1 MAKKQK
7 DRGPDLMS
15 KYVWL
20 IDTIY
25 RAKRISY
32 NELNERWKN
41 DTDFSSGEELP
52 KRTLKRWLDTIEVL
66 FGINIENEGRGDYRY
81 HIDDDENLAKKGL
94 RSWLYGTFS
103 VSNALV
109 SSKSI
114 RDRILLEY
122 VPTGQEYL
130 QTIIDAMK
138 ENREIHITYYNPW
151 KDEEFD
157 LILQPLCVRLFRQ
170 RWYVIA
176 LNHYPWLCKDGPR
189 IYSLERIRALQVRD
203 ETFNM
208 PKDWS
213 AEEYFEG
220 CYGVIR
226 DHDYDKELVKL
237 KVTAGQANYIRGLRL
252 HESQKEVERND
263 IFSIFTMFIR
273 PTFDFIQEL
282 FWQGEDVEVL
292 EPQWLRE
299 EIAGKINRMWNK
311 YRKSNEINNQTN

>member
-20 IDTIY
+20 IETIY

-41 DTDFSSGEELP
+41 DTDLSSGEDLP

-138 ENREIHITYYNPW
+138 ENREIHIIYYNPW

-176 LNHYPWLCKDGPR
+176 LNHYPWLCKNGPM

-203 ETFNM
+203 ESFDM

-226 DHDYDKELVKL
+226 DHKRNKELVRL

-263 IFSIFTMFIR
+263 EFSIFTLFIR
-273 PTFDFIQEL
+273 PAFDFIQEL

-299 EIAGKINRMWNK
+299 EMAAKIERMFNRYK
-311 YRKSNEINNQTN
+311 KD

>member
-1 MAKKQK
+1 MAENE
-7 DRGPDLMS
+7 RGPIMM
-15 KYVWL
+15 KRYVWL
-20 IDTIY
+20 INTIY
-25 RAKRISY
+25 RAKRISFKDI
-32 NELNERWKN
+32 NERWRN
-41 DTDFSSGEELP
+41 DFDMSRGEGLSI
-52 KRTLKRWLDTIEVL
+52 RTFKRWSDNIWNL
-66 FGINIENEGRGDYRY
+66 FGLIISNEHCGDYCYFIENIEDITDG
-81 HIDDDENLAKKGL
+81 GL
-94 RSWLYGTFS
+94 QSWLFNTFT
-103 VSNALV
+103 VSNALTGCMGI
-109 SSKSI
+109 K
-114 RDRILLEY
+114 DRIQLEY
-122 VPTGQEYL
+122 VPSGELHL
-130 QTIIDAMK
+130 QPIIDAMK

-170 RWYVIA
+170 RWYVVA
-176 LNHYPWLCKDGPR
+176 LNHYPWLSEDGPR

-208 PKDWS
+208 PNDWS

-226 DHDYDKELVKL
+226 DHGYDKELVKL

-263 IFSIFTMFIR
+263 EYSIYTLFIR
-273 PTFDFIQEL
+273 PAFDFIQEL

-299 EIAGKINRMWNK
+299 EMAGKINRMWNK
-311 YRKSNEINNQTN
+311 YRKSNETNNQTN

>member
-32 NELNERWKN
+32 NDLNERWKR
-41 DTDFSSGEELP
+41 DIDFSSGEELP

-66 FGINIENEGRGDYRY
+66 FGINIDNEGCGEYRY
-81 HIDDDENLAKKGL
+81 YIDDVESLTKDGMS
-94 RSWLYGTFS
+94 SWLYNTFT
-103 VSNALV
+103 VSNALA
-109 SSKSI
+109 SSKGI
-114 RDRILLEY
+114 KDRILLEY
-122 VPTGQEYL
+122 VPSGQEYL
-130 QTIIDAMK
+130 QAIINAMK
-138 ENREIHITYYNPW
+138 ENRVVNITYYNHW
-151 KDEEFD
+151 REEERNYD
-157 LILQPLCVRLFRQ
+157 VQPLCVKLFRQ
-170 RWYVIA
+170 RWYMVGRATFSCPGNEAI
-176 LNHYPWLCKDGPR
+176 WLL
-189 IYSLERIRALQVRD
+189 SLDRFRSLQVKN
-203 ETFNM
+203 ETFKM
-208 PKDWS
+208 PKDWN

-220 CYGVIR
+220 CFGVIR

-252 HESQKEVERND
+252 HKSQKEVERND
-263 IFSIFTMFIR
+263 EYSIFTMFIR

-299 EIAGKINRMWNK
+299 EMAAKIERMFNRYK
-311 YRKSNEINNQTN
+311 KD

>member
-1 MAKKQK
+1 MAKGQK

-176 LNHYPWLCKDGPR
+176 LNHYLWLCKDGPR

-263 IFSIFTMFIR
+263 EYSIFTLFIR
-273 PTFDFIQEL
+273 PAFDFIQEL

-311 YRKSNEINNQTN
+311 YRKSNETNNQTN

>member
-1 MAKKQK
+1 MAKN
-7 DRGPDLMS
+7 LIN

-20 IDTIY
+20 VETIY
-25 RAKRISY
+25 RAGRI
-32 NELNERWKN
+32 
-41 DTDFSSGEELP
+41 TFEEINQQ
-52 KRTLKRWLDTIEVL
+52 WLDEEMDDKPIPLRTFHKWRIAAEEM
-66 FGINIENEGRGDYRY
+66 FNINIECKRIGGY
-81 HIDDDENLAKKGL
+81 HYYIDNIDDIKSGGL
-94 RSWLYGTFS
+94 RNWLLNTIS
-103 VSNALV
+103 VSNLLL
-109 SSKSI
+109 SSQSLK
-114 RDRILLEY
+114 DRILLEY

-138 ENREIHITYYNPW
+138 ENREIHIIYYNPW

-176 LNHYPWLCKDGPR
+176 LNHYPWLNEDGPR

-226 DHDYDKELVKL
+226 GHDYDKELVKL

-263 IFSIFTMFIR
+263 EYSIFTLFIR
-273 PTFDFIQEL
+273 PAFDFIQEL

-311 YRKSNEINNQTN
+311 YRKSNETNNQTN

>member
-20 IDTIY
+20 IETIY

-32 NELNERWKN
+32 NDLNERWKN
-41 DTDFSSGEELP
+41 DTDFSSGEDLP

-122 VPTGQEYL
+122 VPSGQEYL

-138 ENREIHITYYNPW
+138 ENRVVNITYYNHW
-151 KDEEFD
+151 RDEEKNYD
-157 LILQPLCVRLFRQ
+157 VQPLCVKLFRQ
-170 RWYVIA
+170 RWYMVGRATFSKEDNEAIWIYA
-176 LNHYPWLCKDGPR
+176 LD
-189 IYSLERIRALQVRD
+189 RIRFLQVRD

-208 PKDWS
+208 PNDWS

-237 KVTAGQANYIRGLRL
+237 KVTAGQANYIRELRL

-263 IFSIFTMFIR
+263 IFSIFTLFVR

-292 EPQWLRE
+292 KPQWLRE
-299 EIAGKINRMWNK
+299 EMAAKIERMFNRYK
-311 YRKSNEINNQTN
+311 KD

>member
-20 IDTIY
+20 IETIY

-41 DTDFSSGEELP
+41 DTDFSSGEDLP

-94 RSWLYGTFS
+94 RSWLYGSFS

-130 QTIIDAMK
+130 QPIIEAMK
-138 ENREIHITYYNPW
+138 ENRVVNMTYYNHW
-151 KDEEFD
+151 EDEEKNYD
-157 LILQPLCVRLFRQ
+157 VQPLCVKLYRQ
-170 RWYVIA
+170 RWYMVGRGNFSDPDNEA
-176 LNHYPWLCKDGPR
+176 MW
-189 IYSLERIRALQVRD
+189 IYCLDRIRYLQVRD

-252 HESQKEVERND
+252 HESQKEIERND

-299 EIAGKINRMWNK
+299 EMAAKIERMFNRYK
-311 YRKSNEINNQTN
+311 KD

>member
-1 MAKKQK
+1 
-7 DRGPDLMS
+7 MS

-20 IDTIY
+20 IETIY
-25 RAKRISY
+25 RAKWISY

-41 DTDFSSGEELP
+41 DTDFSSGEDLP

-94 RSWLYGTFS
+94 RSWLYGSFS

-122 VPTGQEYL
+122 VPSGQEYL
-130 QTIIDAMK
+130 QPIIEAMK
-138 ENREIHITYYNPW
+138 ENRVVNMTYYNHW
-151 KDEEFD
+151 EDEEKNYD
-157 LILQPLCVRLFRQ
+157 VQPLCVKLYRQ
-170 RWYVIA
+170 RWYMVGRGNFSDPDNEA
-176 LNHYPWLCKDGPR
+176 MW
-189 IYSLERIRALQVRD
+189 IYCLDRIRYLQVRD

-252 HESQKEVERND
+252 HESQKEIERND

-299 EIAGKINRMWNK
+299 EMAAKIERMFNRYK
-311 YRKSNEINNQTN
+311 KD

>member
-15 KYVWL
+15 KNVWL
-20 IDTIY
+20 IETIY

-41 DTDFSSGEELP
+41 DTDFSRGEELP

-170 RWYVIA
+170 RWYVVA

-208 PKDWS
+208 PNDWS

-263 IFSIFTMFIR
+263 EFSIFTLFIR
-273 PTFDFIQEL
+273 PAFDFIQEL

-311 YRKSNEINNQTN
+311 YRKSNETNSQTN

>member
-1 MAKKQK
+1 M
-7 DRGPDLMS
+7 
-15 KYVWL
+15 
-20 IDTIY
+20 
-25 RAKRISY
+25 
-32 NELNERWKN
+32 
-41 DTDFSSGEELP
+41 
-52 KRTLKRWLDTIEVL
+52 
-66 FGINIENEGRGDYRY
+66 
-81 HIDDDENLAKKGL
+81 
-94 RSWLYGTFS
+94 
-103 VSNALV
+103 
-109 SSKSI
+109 
-114 RDRILLEY
+114 
-122 VPTGQEYL
+122 
-130 QTIIDAMK
+130 
-138 ENREIHITYYNPW
+138 TYYNHW
-151 KDEEFD
+151 EDEEKNYD
-157 LILQPLCVRLFRQ
+157 VQPLCVKLYRQ
-170 RWYVIA
+170 RWYMVGRG
-176 LNHYPWLCKDGPR
+176 NFSNPNEDGPR

-208 PKDWS
+208 PNDWS

-252 HESQKEVERND
+252 HESQKEIERND

-311 YRKSNEINNQTN
+311 YRKSNETNNQTN

>member
-20 IDTIY
+20 IETIY

-41 DTDFSSGEELP
+41 DTDFSSGEDLP

-151 KDEEFD
+151 KDEEFP
-157 LILQPLCVRLFRQ
+157 LKLQPLCVRLFRQ

-176 LNHYPWLCKDGPR
+176 LNHYPWLCKNGPM

-203 ETFNM
+203 ESFNM
-208 PKDWS
+208 PNDWS

-226 DHDYDKELVKL
+226 DHKRNKELVRL

-263 IFSIFTMFIR
+263 EFSIFTLFIR
-273 PTFDFIQEL
+273 PAFDFIQEL

-299 EIAGKINRMWNK
+299 EMAAKIERMFNRYK
-311 YRKSNEINNQTN
+311 KD

>member
-20 IDTIY
+20 IETIY
-25 RAKRISY
+25 RAKWISY

-41 DTDFSSGEELP
+41 DTDFSSGEDLP

-66 FGINIENEGRGDYRY
+66 FGINIENEGRGEYRY

-122 VPTGQEYL
+122 VPTGQQYL

-176 LNHYPWLCKDGPR
+176 LNHYPWLSKDGPR

-203 ETFNM
+203 ESFNM
-208 PKDWS
+208 PNDWN
-213 AEEYFEG
+213 AEDYFEG

-226 DHDYDKELVKL
+226 DHKCNKELVRL

-263 IFSIFTMFIR
+263 EYSIFTLFIR
-273 PTFDFIQEL
+273 PAFDFIQEL

-299 EIAGKINRMWNK
+299 EMAAKIERMFNRYK
-311 YRKSNEINNQTN
+311 KD

>member
-20 IDTIY
+20 IETIY

-32 NELNERWKN
+32 NELNERWKRE
-41 DTDFSSGEELP
+41 TDFSSGEELP

-81 HIDDDENLAKKGL
+81 FIDDDENLAKKGL

-170 RWYVIA
+170 RWYVVA

-208 PKDWS
+208 PNDWS

-220 CYGVIR
+220 CFGVIR
-226 DHDYDKELVKL
+226 DHDIDKEIVKL
-237 KVTAGQANYIRGLRL
+237 KVNAGQANYIRGLRL

-263 IFSIFTMFIR
+263 EYSIFTLFIR
-273 PTFDFIQEL
+273 PTQDFMQEML
-282 FWQGEDVEVL
+282 WNHDNMEVL
-292 EPQWLRE
+292 EPSWFRE
-299 EIAGKINRMWNK
+299 IMAKTTERMFNRYK
-311 YRKSNEINNQTN
+311 KD

>member
-20 IDTIY
+20 IETIY

-41 DTDFSSGEELP
+41 DTDFSSGEDLP

-170 RWYVIA
+170 RWYVVA

-208 PKDWS
+208 PNHWS

-252 HESQKEVERND
+252 HESQKGVERND

-292 EPQWLRE
+292 EPLWLRE

-311 YRKSNEINNQTN
+311 YRKKQ

>member
-20 IDTIY
+20 IETIY
-25 RAKRISY
+25 RAKWISY

-41 DTDFSSGEELP
+41 DTDFSSGEDLP

-94 RSWLYGTFS
+94 RSWLYGSFS

-122 VPTGQEYL
+122 VPSGQEYL
-130 QTIIDAMK
+130 QPIIEAMK
-138 ENREIHITYYNPW
+138 ENRVVNMTYYNHW
-151 KDEEFD
+151 EDEEKNYD
-157 LILQPLCVRLFRQ
+157 VQPLCVKLYRQ
-170 RWYVIA
+170 RWYMVGRGNFSDPDNEA
-176 LNHYPWLCKDGPR
+176 MW
-189 IYSLERIRALQVRD
+189 IYCLDRIRYLQVRD

-252 HESQKEVERND
+252 HESQKEIERND

-299 EIAGKINRMWNK
+299 EMAAKIERMFNRYK
-311 YRKSNEINNQTN
+311 KD

>member
-25 RAKRISY
+25 RAKYISY
-32 NELNERWKN
+32 NDLNERWKRE
-41 DTDFSSGEELP
+41 TDFSRGEDLP
-52 KRTLKRWLDTIEVL
+52 KRTLKRWLDTIAVL
-66 FGINIENEGRGDYRY
+66 FGLDIVNEGHGDYQY
-81 HIDDDENLAKKGL
+81 YIEDDENLAKKGL
-94 RSWLYGTFS
+94 RSWLYDTFS

-109 SSKSI
+109 GSKSI

-138 ENREIHITYYNPW
+138 ENREIHIIYYNPW
-151 KDEEFD
+151 KDEEYP
-157 LILQPLCVRLFRQ
+157 LKLQPLCVRLFRQ

-176 LNHYPWLCKDGPR
+176 LNHYPWLCKNGPM

-203 ETFNM
+203 ESFNM
-208 PKDWS
+208 PNDWS

-226 DHDYDKELVKL
+226 DHKRNKELVRL

-252 HESQKEVERND
+252 HESHRSIPRN
-263 IFSIFTMFIR
+263 TPR
-273 PTFDFIQEL
+273 
-282 FWQGEDVEVL
+282 
-292 EPQWLRE
+292 R
-299 EIAGKINRMWNK
+299 
-311 YRKSNEINNQTN
+311 SNPWAY

>member
-1 MAKKQK
+1 
-7 DRGPDLMS
+7 
-15 KYVWL
+15 
-20 IDTIY
+20 
-25 RAKRISY
+25 
-32 NELNERWKN
+32 
-41 DTDFSSGEELP
+41 
-52 KRTLKRWLDTIEVL
+52 
-66 FGINIENEGRGDYRY
+66 
-81 HIDDDENLAKKGL
+81 
-94 RSWLYGTFS
+94 
-103 VSNALV
+103 
-109 SSKSI
+109 
-114 RDRILLEY
+114 
-122 VPTGQEYL
+122 
-130 QTIIDAMK
+130 MK

-170 RWYVIA
+170 RWYVVA

-203 ETFNM
+203 EIFNM

-226 DHDYDKELVKL
+226 DPENDKELVRL

-263 IFSIFTMFIR
+263 EYSIFTLFIR
-273 PTFDFIQEL
+273 PAFDFVQEL

-299 EIAGKINRMWNK
+299 EIAAKLERMFNRYK
-311 YRKSNEINNQTN
+311 KDKP

>member
-20 IDTIY
+20 IETIY

-41 DTDFSSGEELP
+41 DTDFSRGEELP

-114 RDRILLEY
+114 QDRILLEY

-176 LNHYPWLCKDGPR
+176 LNHYPWLSKDGPR
-189 IYSLERIRALQVRD
+189 IYSLERIRALLVRD
-203 ETFNM
+203 ESFDM

-226 DHDYDKELVKL
+226 DHKRNKELVRL

-263 IFSIFTMFIR
+263 EFSIFTLFIR
-273 PTFDFIQEL
+273 PAFDFIQEL

-299 EIAGKINRMWNK
+299 EMAAKIERMFNRYK
-311 YRKSNEINNQTN
+311 KD

>member
-1 MAKKQK
+1 MANKQN

-25 RAKRISY
+25 QAKLISY
-32 NELNERWKN
+32 NDLNERWRR
-41 DTDFSSGEELP
+41 DTDFSCGDDLP

-66 FGINIENEGRGDYRY
+66 FGINIENEGCGEYRY
-81 HIDDDENLAKKGL
+81 YIDDDENLSTKGL
-94 RSWLYGTFS
+94 RSWLYSTFS

-109 SSKSI
+109 GSKGI

-122 VPTGQEYL
+122 VPSGQEYL

-138 ENREIHITYYNPW
+138 ENREIRIIYYNHW

-157 LILQPLCVRLFRQ
+157 LKLQPLCVRLFRQ

-176 LNHYPWLCKDGPR
+176 LNHYPELNENGPR
-189 IYSLERIRALQVRD
+189 IYSLERIRDLQVRD
-203 ETFNM
+203 ETFKM

-213 AEEYFEG
+213 ADEYFEG

-226 DHDYDKELVKL
+226 DFEHDKEIVKL
-237 KVTAGQANYIRGLRL
+237 KVSAGQANYIRGLRL
-252 HESQKEVERND
+252 HESQKEVEQND
-263 IFSIFTMFIR
+263 EYSIFTLFIR
-273 PTFDFIQEL
+273 PAFDFIQEL

-292 EPQWLRE
+292 EPLWLRE
-299 EIAGKINRMWNK
+299 EMAAKIERMFNRYHSQETGK
-311 YRKSNEINNQTN
+311 Q

>member
-20 IDTIY
+20 IETIY

-41 DTDFSSGEELP
+41 DTDFSRGEDLP

-176 LNHYPWLCKDGPR
+176 LNHYPWLNEDGPR

-208 PKDWS
+208 PNDWN

-220 CYGVIR
+220 CFGVIR

-252 HESQKEVERND
+252 HESQKEIERND
-263 IFSIFTMFIR
+263 VFSIFTMFIR

-299 EIAGKINRMWNK
+299 EMAAKIERMFNRYKKN
-311 YRKSNEINNQTN
+311 

>member
-1 MAKKQK
+1 MAKGQK

-20 IDTIY
+20 IETIY

-41 DTDFSSGEELP
+41 DTDFSRGEELP

-176 LNHYPWLCKDGPR
+176 LNHYPWLSEDGPR

-203 ETFNM
+203 ESFNM
-208 PKDWS
+208 PNDWS

-220 CYGVIR
+220 CFGVIR
-226 DHDYDKELVKL
+226 DHKRNKELVRL

-263 IFSIFTMFIR
+263 EYSIFTLFIR
-273 PTFDFIQEL
+273 PAFDFIQEL

-299 EIAGKINRMWNK
+299 EIAGKINRIWNK
-311 YRKSNEINNQTN
+311 YRKSNETNNQTN

>member
-20 IDTIY
+20 IETIY

-32 NELNERWKN
+32 NELNERWKRE
-41 DTDFSSGEELP
+41 TDFSSGEDLP

-103 VSNALV
+103 VSNALA

-122 VPTGQEYL
+122 VPTGQECL

-170 RWYVIA
+170 RWYVVA

-208 PKDWS
+208 PNDWS

-252 HESQKEVERND
+252 HESQKEIERND

-311 YRKSNEINNQTN
+311 YRKSNETNNQTN

>member
-1 MAKKQK
+1 MTKKQK

-20 IDTIY
+20 IETIY

-32 NELNERWKN
+32 NELNERWKRE
-41 DTDFSSGEELP
+41 TDFSRGEELP

-66 FGINIENEGRGDYRY
+66 FGINIENEGRGEYRY

-176 LNHYPWLCKDGPR
+176 LNHYPWLCRNGPM

-203 ETFNM
+203 ESFDM

-226 DHDYDKELVKL
+226 DHKRNKELVRL

-263 IFSIFTMFIR
+263 EFSIFTLFIR
-273 PTFDFIQEL
+273 PAFDFIQEL

-299 EIAGKINRMWNK
+299 EMAAKIERMFNRYK
-311 YRKSNEINNQTN
+311 KD

>member
-25 RAKRISY
+25 RAKYISY

-41 DTDFSSGEELP
+41 DTDFSSGEDLP

-151 KDEEFD
+151 KDEEFP
-157 LILQPLCVRLFRQ
+157 LKLQPLCVRLFRQ

-176 LNHYPWLCKDGPR
+176 LNHYPWLNEDGPR

-208 PKDWS
+208 PNDWN
-213 AEEYFEG
+213 A
-220 CYGVIR
+220 
-226 DHDYDKELVKL
+226 DK
-237 KVTAGQANYIRGLRL
+237 
-252 HESQKEVERND
+252 
-263 IFSIFTMFIR
+263 
-273 PTFDFIQEL
+273 
-282 FWQGEDVEVL
+282 VEVL
-292 EPQWLRE
+292 EPQWLRDE
-299 EIAGKINRMWNK
+299 MADTIQKMLNLYK
-311 YRKSNEINNQTN
+311 KD

>member
-1 MAKKQK
+1 MAKN
-7 DRGPDLMS
+7 LIN

-20 IDTIY
+20 AETIY
-25 RAKRISY
+25 KSGPITFEEI
-32 NELNERWKN
+32 NEK
-41 DTDFSSGEELP
+41 
-52 KRTLKRWLDTIEVL
+52 WLDQDMDDKPIPLRTFHKWRIAAEEMFNL
-66 FGINIENEGRGDYRY
+66 NIECERRGGY
-81 HIDDDENLAKKGL
+81 HYYIDNAEEIKSGGL
-94 RSWLYGTFS
+94 RNWLLNTIS
-103 VSNALV
+103 VSNLLLD
-109 SSKSI
+109 SQSLK
-114 RDRILLEY
+114 DRILLEY

-176 LNHYPWLCKDGPR
+176 LNHYPWLNEDGPR

-208 PKDWS
+208 PNDWS

-263 IFSIFTMFIR
+263 EYSIFTLFIR
-273 PTFDFIQEL
+273 PAFDFIQEL

-292 EPQWLRE
+292 EPLWLRE

-311 YRKSNEINNQTN
+311 YRKSNETNNQTN

>member
-20 IDTIY
+20 IETIY

-81 HIDDDENLAKKGL
+81 YIDDDENLAKKGL

-151 KDEEFD
+151 KDEEFP
-157 LILQPLCVRLFRQ
+157 LKLQPLCVRLFRQ

-176 LNHYPWLCKDGPR
+176 LNHYPRLNEDGPR

-208 PKDWS
+208 PNDWS

-226 DHDYDKELVKL
+226 DHKRNKELVRL

-263 IFSIFTMFIR
+263 EYSIFTLFIR
-273 PTFDFIQEL
+273 PAFDFIQEL

-299 EIAGKINRMWNK
+299 EIAAKIERMFNRYK
-311 YRKSNEINNQTN
+311 KD

>member
-20 IDTIY
+20 IETIY
-25 RAKRISY
+25 RAKWISY

-41 DTDFSSGEELP
+41 DTDFSRGEELP

-130 QTIIDAMK
+130 QTIIDAM
-138 ENREIHITYYNPW
+138 
-151 KDEEFD
+151 
-157 LILQPLCVRLFRQ
+157 
-170 RWYVIA
+170 
-176 LNHYPWLCKDGPR
+176 
-189 IYSLERIRALQVRD
+189 
-203 ETFNM
+203 
-208 PKDWS
+208 
-213 AEEYFEG
+213 
-220 CYGVIR
+220 
-226 DHDYDKELVKL
+226 
-237 KVTAGQANYIRGLRL
+237 
-252 HESQKEVERND
+252 
-263 IFSIFTMFIR
+263 
-273 PTFDFIQEL
+273 
-282 FWQGEDVEVL
+282 
-292 EPQWLRE
+292 
-299 EIAGKINRMWNK
+299 
-311 YRKSNEINNQTN
+311 

>member
-41 DTDFSSGEELP
+41 DTDFSSGEDLP

-66 FGINIENEGRGDYRY
+66 FGINIENEGHGDYRY
-81 HIDDDENLAKKGL
+81 YIDDDENLAKKGL